1 MLGQDRGGDG
11 PNPAG
16 HGCNSPRG
24 PDGALEVHISL
35 ESALRA
41 HVDPHVQHHLSRGQK
56 AGVHQSALAGGCHQ
70 DLRLPAHR
78 RQVGPFWSGT
88 MVTVAFRLCN
98 SIDTGLPI
106 TRLRP
111 MTAARLPAG
120 SQP

>member
-16 HGCNSPRG
+16 PTLIPTSSTTCP
-24 PDGALEVHISL
+24 GAKKPASTNPLWPAAATRISACRHTAGRSAVLEWH
-35 ESALRA
+35 
-41 HVDPHVQHHLSRGQK
+41 
-56 AGVHQSALAGGCHQ
+56 
-70 DLRLPAHR
+70 
-78 RQVGPFWSGT
+78 

>member
-24 PDGALEVHISL
+24 PDGALEAKKPASTNPLWPAAATRISACRHTAGRSAVL
-35 ESALRA
+35 EW
-41 HVDPHVQHHLSRGQK
+41 H
-56 AGVHQSALAGGCHQ
+56 
-70 DLRLPAHR
+70 
-78 RQVGPFWSGT
+78 

>member
-35 ESALRA
+35 ESAPGAKKPASTNPLWPAAATRISA
-41 HVDPHVQHHLSRGQK
+41 CRHT
-56 AGVHQSALAGGCHQ
+56 AGRSAVLEWH
-70 DLRLPAHR
+70 
-78 RQVGPFWSGT
+78 

>member
-56 AGVHQSALAGGCHQ
+56 AGVHQSALAGACRHTAGRSAVLEWH
-70 DLRLPAHR
+70 
-78 RQVGPFWSGT
+78 